1 MTAKELI
8 EKLQMLDPD
17 QVISMEYMAYYDY
30 HLTCNFTD
38 YFGLTGDGVLTN
50 DEQEKWL

>member
-17 QVISMEYMAYYDY
+17 QVISMEYYDRQS
-30 HLTCNFTD
+30 LSFSFTE
-38 YFGLTGDGVLTN
+38 YFGLTEDGVLTN
-50 DEQEKWL
+50 DAQDKWL